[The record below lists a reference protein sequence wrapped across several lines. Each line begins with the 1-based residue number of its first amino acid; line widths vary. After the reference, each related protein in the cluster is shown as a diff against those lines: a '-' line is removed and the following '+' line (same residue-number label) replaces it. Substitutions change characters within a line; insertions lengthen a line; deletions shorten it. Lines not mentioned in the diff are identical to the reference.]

1 VREITVN
8 GEDERPH
15 AGRAAVA
22 IETGTSNYSAA
33 LLIQAGLA
41 SRVAAI
47 KALADCPA
55 DFHDFR
61 GLRKWLNSK
70 CVVDRQG
77 DEDWPTA
84 ETGSLWRAFV
94 HSFETTTTKKW
105 SVQTLEFNVQWEAEP
120 PRAGT
125 HVRIQHDESRGETVI
140 RSVNFDR
147 LGTVVPPFSV
157 QPAGVLVAA
166 VASAPDRI
174 AAEYLGPFDLA
185 RK

>member
-1 VREITVN
+1 M
-8 GEDERPH
+8 
-15 AGRAAVA
+15 
-22 IETGTSNYSAA
+22 
-33 LLIQAGLA
+33 
-41 SRVAAI
+41 
-47 KALADCPA
+47 
-55 DFHDFR
+55 
-61 GLRKWLNSK
+61 
-70 CVVDRQG
+70 VDRQG
-77 DEDWPTA
+77 DEGWPTA

-94 HSFETTTTKKW
+94 QSFETTTTKKW

-125 HVRIQHDESRGETVI
+125 HVRILHDESRGETVI
-140 RSVNFDR
+140 RSVDFDR
-147 LGTVVPPFSV
+147 LGTAVPPFSV